1 MKREDARKLEVELF
15 GSVSTSLVRLGYGV
29 SPSSRVRSTLPVGM
43 QALLTYLLIRGMA
56 LRATRLSPFFPP
68 ALPSVKSRFDLI
80 GLDMTDVKKCSLRR
94 FWHTVINSAIHRC
107 GCDCRT
113 SPIRRRLLP
122 AVGQH
127 ERQSKQPTESD
138 STLKLR
144 PSKRCERRH
153 GFSGRPLVSLSLNR
167 CSVLNESQ
175 IAKSQ
180 LRRMIAKTAVTML
193 RAKLGRE
200 FAHR

>member
-1 MKREDARKLEVELF
+1 
-15 GSVSTSLVRLGYGV
+15 
-29 SPSSRVRSTLPVGM
+29 
-43 QALLTYLLIRGMA
+43 
-56 LRATRLSPFFPP
+56 
-68 ALPSVKSRFDLI
+68 
-80 GLDMTDVKKCSLRR
+80 MTVVKKCSLRR
-94 FWHTVINSAIHRC
+94 FWHNEF
-107 GCDCRT
+107 RT
-113 SPIRRRLLP
+113 SPSMWLRLPDLADKAEIAARRKL
-122 AVGQH
+122 H

-200 FAHR
+200 FAQR

>member
-1 MKREDARKLEVELF
+1 MELF

-29 SPSSRVRSTLPVGM
+29 SPSSRVRCLL
-43 QALLTYLLIRGMA
+43 ACRLYLLTYLFAEWRSEPRDSPLFFRPPSP
-56 LRATRLSPFFPP
+56 LSSQDLTCLDLTRL
-68 ALPSVKSRFDLI
+68 DLTAHSI
-80 GLDMTDVKKCSLRR
+80 G
-94 FWHTVINSAIHRC
+94 HRC

-122 AVGQH
+122 VRH
-127 ERQSKQPTESD
+127 SKQPTESD